1 MCAPGIVNQQV
12 AYSMWPHGFAMH
24 AVMVVDLQVAIEGR
38 FPPGARQIAFGIEM
52 PIVQRLIRELVRKFT
67 QPLAEFKCLARG
79 QTDKDDAALS
89 SQASSVRPMLALS
102 TSPKVSSP

>member
-1 MCAPGIVNQQV
+1 
-12 AYSMWPHGFAMH
+12 MWPHSFAMH
-24 AVMVVDLQVAIEGR
+24 AVMVVDLQVTIEGR

-79 QTDKDDAALS
+79 QTDKDDACTFITGKLS
-89 SQASSVRPMLALS
+89 EAHAGPIDITKGLLAIDS
-102 TSPKVSSP
+102 Y